1 MRAIGRW
8 SLAALVINSII
19 GSGIFGL
26 PSDVARLIGRA
37 SPWAVLLAGAAAGV
51 IMACFAEVASQFT
64 QAGGPYLYARAAFG
78 RFVGIEM
85 GWMLW
90 LVRLAAPAATSNLF
104 VIYCGEFWPHAKEPV
119 PRFLILTFLYGV
131 LTLINYRGVRASTQV
146 SNVFTVAKLVPLF
159 LVAIAGS
166 FYLLA
171 GHKAAPILPGGA
183 GAGAW
188 LRACL
193 LLVFAYGGFETAL
206 TPLSEAKNPRRDAA
220 FALFTALITCTLLY
234 SAIQWVVVGILPDPA
249 HSERPLADVARLVF
263 GNGGAA
269 FVSLGALVSVVGYL
283 SANMLG
289 VPRITFALAENGDF
303 PSIFAAIHPVSA
315 PPMYRSS
322 SFGLLSWLL
331 ALFGSF
337 TWNATLSAVARL
349 LYYGLVCAALPVFRR
364 KQPEAAMFRLPGG
377 TGFAVLGVGICVVLI
392 TGVDLGGSLILLA
405 TALVATH
412 QLAAGAEA
420 ASGRN
425 VCFILRCMTRSRR
438 HCVERSQTARLGRL
452 MKFKFLLPL
461 LFGVSLLVS
470 GRQISPGSDDF
481 LVERDVAVPMRDGVV
496 LRADLLRPRG
506 EGLFPVLVYRT
517 PYGKEPALREYTT
530 FRRAVEHGYAV
541 VVQDVRGRYA
551 SDGEFRPYRK

>member
-1 MRAIGRW
+1 
-8 SLAALVINSII
+8 
-19 GSGIFGL
+19 
-26 PSDVARLIGRA
+26 
-37 SPWAVLLAGAAAGV
+37 
-51 IMACFAEVASQFT
+51 
-64 QAGGPYLYARAAFG
+64 
-78 RFVGIEM
+78 M

-104 VIYCGEFWPHAKEPV
+104 VIYCGEFWPHAREPL

-166 FYLLA
+166 FYLLT
-171 GHKAAPILPGGA
+171 GHPAAPELPGGA

-188 LRACL
+188 LKACL

-263 GNGGAA
+263 GSGGAA
-269 FVSLGALVSVVGYL
+269 FVSVGALVSVVGYL

-303 PSIFAAIHPVSA
+303 PAVFAAIHSRFRTPYFSILA
-315 PPMYRSS
+315 
-322 SFGLLSWLL
+322 FALLSWLL

-349 LYYGLVCAALPVFRR
+349 LYYGLVCAALPILRR
-364 KQPEAAMFRLPGG
+364 KQPGAAMYRLPAG
-377 TGFAVLGVGICVVLI
+377 TLFAVLGVGICAVLI
-392 TGVDLGGSLILLA
+392 TGVNLGGSLILLA
-405 TALVATH
+405 TALVAMI
-412 QLAAGAEA
+412 
-420 ASGRN
+420 N
-425 VCFILRCMTRSRR
+425 W
-438 HCVERSQTARLGRL
+438 
-452 MKFKFLLPL
+452 
-461 LFGVSLLVS
+461 LLV
-470 GRQISPGSDDF
+470 RKRPPG
-481 LVERDVAVPMRDGVV
+481 EV
-496 LRADLLRPRG
+496 L
-506 EGLFPVLVYRT
+506 
-517 PYGKEPALREYTT
+517 
-530 FRRAVEHGYAV
+530 
-541 VVQDVRGRYA
+541 
-551 SDGEFRPYRK
+551 S

>member
-1 MRAIGRW
+1 MPASGQSGLVRAIGRW
-8 SLAALVINSII
+8 SLAALVVNSII

-26 PSDVARLIGRA
+26 PSDVARLIGRS

-104 VIYCGEFWPHAKEPV
+104 VVYCGEFWPHAREPL

-166 FYLLA
+166 FYLLT
-171 GHKAAPILPGGA
+171 GHPAAPELTGGA

-188 LRACL
+188 LKACL

-263 GNGGAA
+263 GSGGAA
-269 FVSLGALVSVVGYL
+269 FVSVGALVSVVGYL

-303 PSIFAAIHPVSA
+303 PSIFAAIHSRFRTPYFSILA
-315 PPMYRSS
+315 
-322 SFGLLSWLL
+322 FALLSWLL

-349 LYYGLVCAALPVFRR
+349 LYYGLVCAALPVLRR
-364 KQPEAAMFRLPGG
+364 KQPGAA
-377 TGFAVLGVGICVVLI
+377 
-392 TGVDLGGSLILLA
+392 
-405 TALVATH
+405 
-412 QLAAGAEA
+412 
-420 ASGRN
+420 
-425 VCFILRCMTRSRR
+425 
-438 HCVERSQTARLGRL
+438 
-452 MKFKFLLPL
+452 
-461 LFGVSLLVS
+461 
-470 GRQISPGSDDF
+470 
-481 LVERDVAVPMRDGVV
+481 
-496 LRADLLRPRG
+496 
-506 EGLFPVLVYRT
+506 
-517 PYGKEPALREYTT
+517 
-530 FRRAVEHGYAV
+530 
-541 VVQDVRGRYA
+541 
-551 SDGEFRPYRK
+551 

>member
-1 MRAIGRW
+1 LLGSEQPGLVRAIGRW

-26 PSDVARLIGRA
+26 PSDVARLIGRS

-90 LVRLAAPAATSNLF
+90 LVRLAAPAATANLF
-104 VIYCGEFWPHAKEPV
+104 IIYCGEFWPHAKEPL
-119 PRFLILTFLYGV
+119 PRFLILTFLYGA

-146 SNVFTVAKLVPLF
+146 SNIFTVAKLVPLF
-159 LVAIAGS
+159 LVATAGS

-171 GHKAAPILPGGA
+171 GHKPAPVLPSAAGT
-183 GAGAW
+183 GAW
-188 LRACL
+188 LKACL

-206 TPLSEAKNPRRDAA
+206 APLSEAKNPRRDAA

-234 SAIQWVVVGILPDPA
+234 SAIQWAVVGILLDPA

-269 FVSLGALVSVVGYL
+269 FVSVGALISVYGYL

-303 PSIFAAIHPVSA
+303 PAIFAAIHPRFRTPYFSIMA
-315 PPMYRSS
+315 
-322 SFGLLSWLL
+322 FAILSWLL
-331 ALFGSF
+331 ALLGSF

-349 LYYGLVCAALPVFRR
+349 LYYGLVCASLPVFRR
-364 KQPEAAMFRLPGG
+364 KQPGAAMFRLPAG
-377 TGFAVLGVGICVVLI
+377 TLFAALGTVICTVLI
-392 TGVDLGGSLILLA
+392 TGVNLGGSLILLA
-405 TALVATH
+405 TALVA
-412 QLAAGAEA
+412 
-420 ASGRN
+420 
-425 VCFILRCMTRSRR
+425 FINW
-438 HCVERSQTARLGRL
+438 
-452 MKFKFLLPL
+452 
-461 LFGVSLLVS
+461 LLV
-470 GRQISPGSDDF
+470 RRRP
-481 LVERDVAVPMRDGVV
+481 DGQPPITK
-496 LRADLLRPRG
+496 D
-506 EGLFPVLVYRT
+506 
-517 PYGKEPALREYTT
+517 
-530 FRRAVEHGYAV
+530 
-541 VVQDVRGRYA
+541 
-551 SDGEFRPYRK
+551 